1 MACLDVENPWG
12 LVIIASA
19 FWIQF
24 MAFGM
29 ATSFGVYIVELLHH
43 FDVSL
48 AFISLIGSINVGI
61 FLGAGQ
67 WSMSP
72 KLFFPLEIEAIP
84 SLYMYRSNVKG
95 GFICNFRLNLRVF
108 RFKSVNRKPL
118 QTFKVKNNPAL
129 IILLLM
135 AHLSMCRSPGQHP
148 DEEDVVPPSL
158 FPGGR
163 TQHLWPHCPALYH
176 EHDLPSL
183 LLWHCH
189 RSVMNGVWSKNF
201 NSETEVNSGTLN

>member
-72 KLFFPLEIEAIP
+72 RLLFPLEIEAIH
-84 SLYMYRSNVKG
+84 STYVMFKCKRG
-95 GFICNFRLNLRVF
+95 G
-108 RFKSVNRKPL
+108 
-118 QTFKVKNNPAL
+118 
-129 IILLLM
+129 
-135 AHLSMCRSPGQHP
+135 
-148 DEEDVVPPSL
+148 
-158 FPGGR
+158 
-163 TQHLWPHCPALYH
+163 
-176 EHDLPSL
+176 
-183 LLWHCH
+183 
-189 RSVMNGVWSKNF
+189 GVH
-201 NSETEVNSGTLN
+201 V

>member
-67 WSMSP
+67 WSMSQNF
-72 KLFFPLEIEAIP
+72 LFPLEIEAIL
-84 SLYMYRSNVKG
+84 SVYMYRSNVKG

-163 TQHLWPHCPALYH
+163 TQQLWPHCPALHH

-201 NSETEVNSGTLN
+201 NSTPEL

>member
-72 KLFFPLEIEAIP
+72 KISVPLEIEAIL
-84 SLYMYRSNVKG
+84 SVYMYRSNVKG

-108 RFKSVNRKPL
+108 RFKSVNRKPS
-118 QTFKVKNNPAL
+118 QSFKVKSNPAL

-163 TQHLWPHCPALYH
+163 TQHLWPHCPALHH

-201 NSETEVNSGTLN
+201 NSTPEL

>member
-29 ATSFGVYIVELLHH
+29 ATSFGVYIVELLQH

-72 KLFFPLEIEAIP
+72 KLSFPLEIEAILCIYV
-84 SLYMYRSNVKG
+84 S
-95 GFICNFRLNLRVF
+95 
-108 RFKSVNRKPL
+108 FKCKRG
-118 QTFKVKNNPAL
+118 
-129 IILLLM
+129 IHM
-135 AHLSMCRSPGQHP
+135 
-148 DEEDVVPPSL
+148 
-158 FPGGR
+158 
-163 TQHLWPHCPALYH
+163 
-176 EHDLPSL
+176 
-183 LLWHCH
+183 
-189 RSVMNGVWSKNF
+189 
-201 NSETEVNSGTLN
+201 